1 MDLTKSTTT
10 LIQSRLLRSQYEST
24 NDKDNFC
31 TNNLEEMSEVS
42 LQLGMIRKKHDI
54 LKQENEYKR
63 QNLNKI
69 IKEIE
74 EIGQLTTIHSGDQSS
89 VEYNYNIIL
98 ANFQSNKIKLEEET
112 ANSKTYKQMYDR
124 MNEDKISLDLKSN
137 ELHKQLSILKKI
149 LSTERQKCKKN
160 FESIHSSRT
169 NLKNIKSMIDFDNK
183 QKLDR
188 ISSLEK
194 SALSRKEAA
203 QRREERIRKIAEIAD
218 IAANENT
225 ESQEIVMKQSLILHK
240 IWHSYLRY
248 KLDKKLKG
256 AIDIEDAYQSIRS
269 ATGLQNINEI
279 VTNFI
284 GKEEN
289 QAQLRNSI
297 EEANKNLDE
306 LKKRNEKSKS
316 ILKELM
322 LIENNSS
329 AIEFLRKVRIV
340 DDEINNEKKQTE
352 KLKGELAKA
361 HEFMDEI
368 AVWSK
373 KTQKV
378 MNLEEGDEVKKV
390 FLELKEII
398 QKDLMTVGEKRE
410 RIMGDWMDLDKKSTD
425 QLVKSIYQEKYG
437 MYSNRFRASSQEDS
451 HHSSF
456 EEEDKKKKLIKGKK

>member
-69 IKEIE
+69 IKDIE
-74 EIGQLTTIHSGDQSS
+74 QIGQLTTVHSGDQSS
-89 VEYNYNIIL
+89 VESNYNIIQ
-98 ANFQSNKIKLEEET
+98 ANLQSHKIKLEEET
-112 ANSKTYKQMYDR
+112 ANSKTYKQMHDR

-149 LSTERQKCKKN
+149 LSTERQKCKRN

-169 NLKNIKSMIDFDNK
+169 NLKNIRSMVDFDNK
-183 QKLDR
+183 QKLER
-188 ISSLEK
+188 ISNLEK

-256 AIDIEDAYQSIRS
+256 AMDIEDAYQSIRS

-289 QAQLRNSI
+289 QAQLRKSI
-297 EEANKNLDE
+297 EEANRNLDE
-306 LKKRNEKSKS
+306 LRKRNEKSKS

-352 KLKGELAKA
+352 KLKGELANA
-361 HEFMDEI
+361 HEFLDEI
-368 AVWSK
+368 EVWSK
-373 KTQKV
+373 KTKTV
-378 MNLEEGDEVKKV
+378 MNLVEGDDVKKI
-390 FLELKEII
+390 FLELKDII
-398 QKDLMTVGEKRE
+398 QKDLMTVGERRE
-410 RIMGDWMDLDKKSTD
+410 KIMGEWMDLESKSTD

-437 MYSNRFRASSQEDS
+437 IYSNRFRDVSQDDS

-456 EEEDKKKKLIKGKK
+456 EEEDKKKKVIKGKK